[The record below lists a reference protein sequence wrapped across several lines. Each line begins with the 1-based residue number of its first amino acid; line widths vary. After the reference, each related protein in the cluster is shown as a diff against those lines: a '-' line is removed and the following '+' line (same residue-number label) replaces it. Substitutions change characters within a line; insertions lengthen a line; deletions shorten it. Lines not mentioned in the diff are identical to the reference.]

1 MLMRLCMIM
10 TTLLAF
16 GVAAEARD
24 DVVRQVPPRGSVVRA
39 PPISVAANRAP
50 ISKGWYD
57 AGMAA
62 IRAKNPGRAL
72 EMMKPLLA
80 DFEKR
85 YAGEKRHIFCAVN
98 SRQQK
103 AYLSDAAAAKL
114 DAVTIEPDWC
124 RAQYVRGYA
133 LIDLGKSDDALEA
146 FRRLAEL
153 APKNSRYLNELGY
166 VLADKKQYAEAV
178 KAYQRS
184 LAVTDLS
191 PDDTDQERCVAY
203 RGIGYNMAK
212 LGRLDDAEAAYRNC
226 LAIGIDSDEVQDA
239 LDDLDEQRKQTV

>member
-1 MLMRLCMIM
+1 MMMRLCMIL
-10 TTLLAF
+10 TALLGLGAS
-16 GVAAEARD
+16 AQARD
-24 DVVRQVPPRGSVVRA
+24 DLVRQVPPRDAVVRA
-39 PPISVAANRAP
+39 PTKSVAANRAASP
-50 ISKGWYD
+50 KGWYD
-57 AGMAA
+57 AGLAA
-62 IRAKNPGRAL
+62 IRAKNPAGAL

-98 SRQQK
+98 ASQQK
-103 AYLSDAAAAKL
+103 AYLSDAAAARL

-124 RAQYVRGYA
+124 RAQYIRGYA
-133 LIDLGKSDDALEA
+133 LIDLGKMDDALA
-146 FRRLAEL
+146 VFRRLTEL

-166 VLADKKQYAEAV
+166 VLADEKKYDEAV

-191 PDDTDQERCVAY
+191 PDDTDRERCVAY

-212 LGRLDDAEAAYRNC
+212 LGKLDDAEAAYRNC

>member
-1 MLMRLCMIM
+1 MIGRFCAIV
-10 TTLLAF
+10 TVLLGF
-16 GVAAEARD
+16 GASAQARD
-24 DVVRQVPPRGSVVRA
+24 DVVRQVAPGRAVVRA
-39 PPISVAANRAP
+39 PTKSVAANRAP
-50 ISKGWYD
+50 SPKGWYD

-80 DFEKR
+80 DFETR

-98 SRQQK
+98 SNQQK
-103 AYLSDAAAAKL
+103 AYLSDAAAARV
-114 DAVTIEPDWC
+114 DAVTVEPDWC

-133 LIDLGKSDDALEA
+133 LIDLGKMDDALAA
-146 FRRLAEL
+146 FRHLTDL

-166 VLADKKQYAEAV
+166 VLADQKKYADAA

-184 LAVTDLS
+184 LAAIDLS
-191 PDDTDQERCVAY
+191 PDNYDQEKCVAY

-212 LGRLDDAEAAYRNC
+212 LGKLDDAEAAYRNC
-226 LAIGIDSDEVQDA
+226 LAIGIDSDEVQNA

>member
-1 MLMRLCMIM
+1 MIVRFCAIV
-10 TTLLAF
+10 TVLL
-16 GVAAEARD
+16 GVGASAQARD
-24 DVVRQVPPRGSVVRA
+24 DVVRQVAPGRAVVRA
-39 PPISVAANRAP
+39 PPKSVAANRAP
-50 ISKGWYD
+50 SPKGWYD

-72 EMMKPLLA
+72 EMVKPLLA

-98 SRQQK
+98 SSQQK

-114 DAVTIEPDWC
+114 DVVTIEPDWC
-124 RAQYVRGYA
+124 RAQYIRGYA
-133 LIDLGKSDDALEA
+133 LIDLGKMDDALAA
-146 FRRLAEL
+146 FRHLTDL

-166 VLADKKQYAEAV
+166 VLADQKEYADAA
-178 KAYQRS
+178 KAYERS
-184 LAVTDLS
+184 LAAVDLS
-191 PDDTDQERCVAY
+191 PDDYDREKCVAY

-212 LGRLDDAEAAYRNC
+212 LGKLDDAEAAYRNC

>member
-1 MLMRLCMIM
+1 MTILLSAIATMLLG
-10 TTLLAF
+10 F
-16 GVAAEARD
+16 GTPAVARD
-24 DVVRQVPPRGSVVRA
+24 TVVRQGAPRGESSREA
-39 PPISVAANRAP
+39 PKPLAANRAP
-50 ISKGWYD
+50 LAKGWYD
-57 AGMAA
+57 AGLAA
-62 IRAKNPGRAL
+62 IRAKNPARAVEL
-72 EMMKPLLA
+72 MKPLLV

-98 SRQQK
+98 ASQSK
-103 AYLSDAAAAKL
+103 AYMSDAAATKQE
-114 DAVTIEPDWC
+114 AVAIEPDWC
-124 RAQYVRGYA
+124 RAQYIRGYA
-133 LIDLGKSDDALEA
+133 LVDLGKTDDALAA
-146 FRRLAEL
+146 FQRLTEL

-166 VLADKKQYAEAV
+166 ILADKKKYEEAA

-212 LGRLDDAEAAYRNC
+212 LGKLDDAEAAYRNC
-226 LAIGIDSDEVQDA
+226 LAIGVDSDEVQDA